1 MNVLICVG
9 SSCHL
14 KGAPELVELFQKAI
28 EENHLEGLVTLSG
41 SFCTVQCNRV
51 GVTVTVDDEVFP
63 GITKESFKDFFNDK
77 ILGKIK
83 GGV

>member
-41 SFCTVQCNRV
+41 SFCTGQCNRV
-51 GVTVTVDDEVFP
+51 GRRSVREE
-63 GITKESFKDFFNDK
+63 GSGEERS
-77 ILGKIK
+77 
-83 GGV
+83 

>member
-41 SFCTVQCNRV
+41 SFCT
-51 GVTVTVDDEVFP
+51 
-63 GITKESFKDFFNDK
+63 
-77 ILGKIK
+77 
-83 GGV
+83 

>member
-28 EENHLEGLVTLSG
+28 EENHLESLVTLSG
-41 SFCTVQCNRV
+41 SFCTGQCNRV

-63 GITKESFKDFFNDK
+63 GITKVSKTSSTIRFSAK
-77 ILGKIK
+77 
-83 GGV
+83 